1 MIFNSIEPEIII
13 LLIPALVFSLSFH
26 EFAHAWMAYRLGDNT
41 AARLGR
47 LTLNPISH
55 LDPIGSLALLLMGF
69 GWAKPVPVDP
79 RYLENP
85 KKDMVKVAAAGP
97 ISNIILAIVAALV
110 LRLLFST
117 DLLTNNIKTFFIIF
131 MQINITLAVFNLL
144 PVSPLDGSQILTPF
158 IEKHFGFD
166 LVWKMQVYG
175 PRVLF
180 FVIIFSMITDIHIFS
195 FIINPI
201 FNQLPLRGR
210 GLRIRPSIEG
220 GG

>member
-1 MIFNSIEPEIII
+1 MIFNNIEPQIII

-26 EFAHAWMAYRLGDNT
+26 EFAHAWMAYKLGDNT

-47 LTLNPISH
+47 LTLNPMSH
-55 LDPIGSLALLLMGF
+55 LDPVGSLALLLMGF
-69 GWAKPVPVDP
+69 GWAKPVPVDS

-97 ISNIILAIVAALV
+97 ISNIILAVVAALA

-117 DLLTNNIKTFFIIF
+117 DLLTNNIKTFLIIF

-158 IEKHFGFD
+158 LEKHFSFD

-180 FVIIFSMITDIHIFS
+180 FIIIFSMVTDIHIFS

-201 FNQLPLRGR
+201 FNLFLY
-210 GLRIRPSIEG
+210 IFF
-220 GG
+220 

>member
-1 MIFNSIEPEIII
+1 MIFGNLEIEIIV

-26 EFAHAWMAYRLGDNT
+26 EFAHAWMAFRLGDNT

-47 LTLNPISH
+47 LTLNPMAH
-55 LDPIGSLALLLMGF
+55 LDPVGSIALLLMGF

-85 KKDMVKVAAAGP
+85 KQDMVKVAAAGP
-97 ISNIILAIVAALV
+97 ISNIILAVVAALV

-117 DLLTNNIKTFFIIF
+117 DLFTHNIKTFFIIF

-158 IEKHFGFD
+158 LEKYFGPD
-166 LVWKMQVYG
+166 VVWKMQVYG
-175 PRVLF
+175 PRILF
-180 FVIIFSMITDIHIFS
+180 FIVVVSMVTDIHIFS

-201 FNQLPLRGR
+201 FNLFLY
-210 GLRIRPSIEG
+210 IFF
-220 GG
+220 